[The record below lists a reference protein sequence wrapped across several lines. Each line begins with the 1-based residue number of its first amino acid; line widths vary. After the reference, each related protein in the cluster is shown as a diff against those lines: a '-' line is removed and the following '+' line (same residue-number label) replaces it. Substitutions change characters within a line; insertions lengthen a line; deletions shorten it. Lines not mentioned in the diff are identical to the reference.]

1 MKEYKVPTFG
11 EQLVGVDLNPS
22 GSDEVKEVKQLFAKI
37 ANILEKNYRETNK
50 HPLKSLL
57 FDHATGEILNAQMN
71 VVKVLTLK
79 HYKEEQDEIA
89 G

>member
-1 MKEYKVPTFG
+1 MKEYRVPTLG
-11 EQLVGVDLNPS
+11 EQLVGTDFNPS
-22 GSDEVKEVKQLFAKI
+22 GDDSVKEVKQLFAKI

-57 FDHATGEILNAQMN
+57 FDHAAGEILNAQMN

-79 HYKEEQDEIA
+79 HYKEEDEVTR
-89 G
+89 